1 MGATYTRQSTYSDG
15 DTITAAHSNDEFNQL
30 LAAFASGT
38 GHTHD
43 GTTAEGGPITK
54 LLGTAITIGDGTTGT
69 DIAVTFDGETND
81 GVLTWMEDEDHFKFS
96 DDVVIDGTKRL
107 YFNDEGGE
115 YIHGD
120 GTDLNLVSG
129 ADINIPA
136 NIGLTFGDDG
146 EKIEGDGT
154 DLTITGN
161 NINLTATADV
171 NIPSGVGLTF
181 ATAEKIES
189 DGTDLTITVGSNG
202 DINIPANIGLTFG
215 DDGEKIEGDGT
226 DLTITGNNINLTATA
241 DVVIPAD
248 VGITFGSGEKI
259 EGDNTD
265 LTITS
270 GAKINLTAT
279 SDVHIPNNVGI
290 VFGGDSE
297 KIEGD
302 GTDLT
307 ISANNLTVDAV
318 ADIILD
324 AGGADVILKDGGTQ
338 YGTLTNS
345 SGNLIVKSGSTT
357 MLTGSG
363 ANATF
368 AGTITTTGLIT
379 GGSLDIDD
387 VVVNGSTIGHTDDTD
402 LITVAD
408 GIVTV
413 AGEISVT
420 TLDIGGTN
428 VTATGA
434 ELNLMDG
441 GATVGT
447 TAVADGDGI
456 VTNDGGT
463 MRQTTV
469 QTFATYFGSEITEM
483 SNLVTTG
490 ALNSGSITSGF
501 GAIDNGSSAITT
513 TGTITGGALT
523 VDDVGVN
530 GKVITM
536 TGSTS
541 DTATFTVG
549 TNGTLDIVTTD
560 DSAAAANIQITADGT
575 AELAGTTVTLDS
587 GGDIVLDANG
597 ANVTFKDDGTSILD
611 IANNSTDVEL
621 TVSTADKN
629 FKIKG
634 TDGSSAITALD
645 IDMALVGKATFSGDV
660 VVTGDLTI
668 TGDDLFMNT
677 NTSGHMLVGDG
688 TNYNPVAISGDISMA
703 SNGAV
708 TIANTAVENAMLA
721 DNAVDTAEIADNAVT
736 LAKMAGLAR
745 GKIIV
750 GDSSG
755 DPSALALGSNGQVL
769 QSDGSDLV
777 FGSVTAGSL
786 AADDLSA
793 GDAAINL
800 TTTSGNITI
809 DAQDGDSD
817 IIFKGTDGSSDT
829 TFLTLD
835 GSDAGTAIFNHDVQL
850 KSDDSIL
857 AFGADLDVTITHDPD
872 DGLILKSSATADNNP
887 FLLTLQTG
895 ETDLAADDVIGK
907 IQFQAP
913 DEGTGTDAILVS
925 GAIQARSEG
934 DFSSSAN
941 STSLDFMTG
950 ASEAATTKATLTSGG
965 RLGIGTTSPTG
976 GLHVKGNGEHGILN
990 IQPGG
995 TGGSDNFAYLRFL
1008 ESGDD
1013 TTVGIQ
1019 QEAELSG
1026 TNSMGLIISTLNSN
1040 TLAEGFRIE
1049 ANGSVGIKSGSAKGT
1064 NFTSTGSAGG
1074 LSRGFTVQHDSASSY
1089 VGEFR
1094 SEGNNSNRFGLILFY
1109 GADDNHSSTATA
1121 ISFLDG
1127 DGTSQG
1133 SITSTNGTVNYGAF
1147 TANHDV
1153 YLPDADKQTGYPY
1166 GTLMEVVSTTYKK
1179 SVGTNTT
1186 LERGIQYNVQKT
1198 SSKMSKAVMGA
1209 YAARYSTFYMPEEDT
1224 QYYLQGDT
1232 LPSGKS
1238 IGDVKTAS
1246 TIPSGKVVG
1255 DEKVV
1260 DKPLHQVYILGD
1272 GHILCNNETGNIE
1285 IGDFITASSTAGI
1298 GMKATETGITCGI
1311 AREAVTFSSSSET
1324 KLVAVE
1330 YGIRQFVAS

>member
-1 MGATYTRQSTYSDG
+1 MALLVSDR
-15 DTITAAHSNDEFNQL
+15 IKE
-30 LAAFASGT
+30 
-38 GHTHD
+38 
-43 GTTAEGGPITK
+43 TTT
-54 LLGTAITIGDGTTGT
+54 TTGT
-69 DIAVTFDGETND
+69 GTYTLAGAVTGFETFTANLSNSD
-81 GVLTWMEDEDHFKFS
+81 TTYYCCTDNSDFEVGLGTFTSSGTTLARTTILASSNSNSAVDWSSGTRTIFCTLPAAKAVILDASGNATLSGDLTVGDDLTLGSDSAVLNFGTDS
-96 DDVVIDGTKRL
+96 DTSLTHTDGTGL
-107 YFNDEGGE
+107 
-115 YIHGD
+115 
-120 GTDLNLVSG
+120 TLNST
-129 ADINIPA
+129 NK
-136 NIGLTFGDDG
+136 LTFGDAATFIHQSSDGVMTIDG
-146 EKIEGDGT
+146 EATI
-154 DLTITGN
+154 DLNASTAVLVSNDLKLNSDASVLGFGVDNDVT
-161 NINLTATADV
+161 LTHVADSALLL
-171 NIPSGVGLTF
+171 NDAIKLTF
-181 ATAEKIES
+181 RDSALSINSSTDGQLDIIADTEVQIAAT
-189 DGTDLTITVGSNG
+189 TI
-202 DINIPANIGLTFG
+202 DIN
-215 DDGEKIEGDGT
+215 
-226 DLTITGNNINLTATA
+226 GNV
-241 DVVIPAD
+241 D
-248 VGITFGSGEKI
+248 
-259 EGDNTD
+259 
-265 LTITS
+265 
-270 GAKINLTAT
+270 
-279 SDVHIPNNVGI
+279 
-290 VFGGDSE
+290 
-297 KIEGD
+297 
-302 GTDLT
+302 
-307 ISANNLTVDAV
+307 IS
-318 ADIILD
+318 
-324 AGGADVILKDGGTQ
+324 
-338 YGTLTNS
+338 GTLT
-345 SGNLIVKSGSTT
+345 IGSAGISEAE
-357 MLTGSG
+357 LEVLDG
-363 ANATF
+363 A
-368 AGTITTTGLIT
+368 
-379 GGSLDIDD
+379 
-387 VVVNGSTIGHTDDTD
+387 
-402 LITVAD
+402 
-408 GIVTV
+408 
-413 AGEISVT
+413 SVT
-420 TLDIGGTN
+420 TT
-428 VTATGA
+428 
-434 ELNLMDG
+434 ELNIIDG
-441 GATVGT
+441 DATVGT

-456 VTNDGGT
+456 VTNDAGT

-469 QTFATYFGSEITEM
+469 QTFATYFASEITAM

-490 ALNSGSITSGF
+490 ALDSGSITSGF
-501 GAIDNGSSAITT
+501 GSINNGASAITT
-513 TGTITGGALT
+513 TGTITGGELT

-560 DSAAAANIQITADGT
+560 DAAAAANIQITADGT

-1285 IGDFITASSTAGI
+1285 IGDFITASSTAG
-1298 GMKATETGITCGI
+1298 
-1311 AREAVTFSSSSET
+1311 
-1324 KLVAVE
+1324 VACCACIKFACVSV
-1330 YGIRQFVAS
+1330 GTTA

>member
-1 MGATYTRQSTYSDG
+1 MALLVSDR
-15 DTITAAHSNDEFNQL
+15 IKE
-30 LAAFASGT
+30 
-38 GHTHD
+38 
-43 GTTAEGGPITK
+43 TTT
-54 LLGTAITIGDGTTGT
+54 TTGT
-69 DIAVTFDGETND
+69 GTYTLAGAVTGFETFTANLSNSD
-81 GVLTWMEDEDHFKFS
+81 TTYYCCTDNSDFEVGLGTFTSSGTTLARTTILASSNSNSAVDWSSGTRTIFCTLPAAKAVILDASGNATLSGDLTVGDDLTLGSDSAVLNFGTDS
-96 DDVVIDGTKRL
+96 DTSLTHTDGTGL
-107 YFNDEGGE
+107 
-115 YIHGD
+115 
-120 GTDLNLVSG
+120 TLNST
-129 ADINIPA
+129 NK
-136 NIGLTFGDDG
+136 LTFGDAATFIHQSSDGVMTVDG
-146 EKIEGDGT
+146 EATI
-154 DLTITGN
+154 DLNASTAVLVSNDLKLNSDASVLGFGVDNDVT
-161 NINLTATADV
+161 LTHVADSALLL
-171 NIPSGVGLTF
+171 NDAIKLTF
-181 ATAEKIES
+181 RDSALSINSSTDGQLDIIADTEVQIAAT
-189 DGTDLTITVGSNG
+189 TI
-202 DINIPANIGLTFG
+202 DIN
-215 DDGEKIEGDGT
+215 
-226 DLTITGNNINLTATA
+226 GNV
-241 DVVIPAD
+241 D
-248 VGITFGSGEKI
+248 
-259 EGDNTD
+259 
-265 LTITS
+265 
-270 GAKINLTAT
+270 
-279 SDVHIPNNVGI
+279 
-290 VFGGDSE
+290 
-297 KIEGD
+297 
-302 GTDLT
+302 
-307 ISANNLTVDAV
+307 IS
-318 ADIILD
+318 
-324 AGGADVILKDGGTQ
+324 
-338 YGTLTNS
+338 GTLT
-345 SGNLIVKSGSTT
+345 IGSAGISEAE
-357 MLTGSG
+357 LEILDG
-363 ANATF
+363 A
-368 AGTITTTGLIT
+368 
-379 GGSLDIDD
+379 
-387 VVVNGSTIGHTDDTD
+387 
-402 LITVAD
+402 
-408 GIVTV
+408 
-413 AGEISVT
+413 SVT
-420 TLDIGGTN
+420 TT
-428 VTATGA
+428 
-434 ELNLMDG
+434 ELNIIDG
-441 GATVGT
+441 DATVGT

-456 VTNDGGT
+456 VTNDAGT

-469 QTFATYFGSEITEM
+469 QTFATYFASEITAM

-490 ALNSGSITSGF
+490 ALDSGSITSGF
-501 GAIDNGSSAITT
+501 GSINNGASAITT
-513 TGTITGGALT
+513 TGTITGGELT

-560 DSAAAANIQITADGT
+560 DAAAAANIQITADGT

-629 FKIKG
+629 FKING

-645 IDMALVGKATFSGDV
+645 IDMALAGKATFNGDV

-668 TGDDLFMNT
+668 TGDDLVMGT

-688 TNYNPVAISGDISMA
+688 TNYNPVAVSGDVSMA

-708 TIANTAVENAMLA
+708 T
-721 DNAVDTAEIADNAVT
+721 IADNAVT

-755 DPSALALGSNGQVL
+755 DPSALALGSNGEVL

-777 FGSVTAGSL
+777 FGSVTASAL
-786 AADDLSA
+786 AADNLSA

-950 ASEAATTKATLTSGG
+950 ASEAATTKASLTSGG
-965 RLGIGTTSPTG
+965 RLGVGTTSPTG

-995 TGGSDNFAYLRFL
+995 TSGSTNMAYLRFL

-1013 TTVGIQ
+1013 TTVGVELNASL
-1019 QEAELSG
+1019 EA
-1026 TNSMGLIISTLNSN
+1026 TNSMDLIFSTLNSN
-1040 TLAEGFRIE
+1040 TLAECFRIQ
-1049 ANGSVGIKSGSAKGT
+1049 ANGSVGIKSGAEKGGSFT
-1064 NFTSTGSAGG
+1064 NTGAAGG
-1074 LSRGFTVQHDSASSY
+1074 LARGFTVQHNAASSY
-1089 VGEFR
+1089 VCEFR
-1094 SEGNNSNRFGLILFY
+1094 SEGNNSNRFGLILNY

-1121 ISFLDG
+1121 ISFQDG
-1127 DGTSQG
+1127 DGTNQG

-1166 GTLMEVVSTTYKK
+1166 GTLLECVSTTYKK

-1209 YAARYSTFYMPEEDT
+1209 YASRYSTFYMPEEDT
-1224 QYYLQGDT
+1224 QYYLEGMT
-1232 LPSGKS
+1232 IPEGKS
-1238 IGDVKTAS
+1238 VGDVKTAS
-1246 TIPSGKVVG
+1246 TIPNGKVVG
-1255 DEKVV
+1255 DEKVI

-1330 YGIRQFVAS
+1330 YGIRQYVAS

>member
-560 DSAAAANIQITADGT
+560 DNAAAANIQITADGT

-587 GGDIVLDANG
+587 GGDKILDANG

-688 TNYNPVAISGDISMA
+688 TNYNPVAISGDISIA

-721 DNAVDTAEIADNAVT
+721 DNAVDTDEIADNAVT

-777 FGSVTAGSL
+777 FGSVSAGSL
-786 AADDLSA
+786 AADDLTA
-793 GDAAINL
+793 GDGAVNL

-850 KSDDSIL
+850 KSDASIL
-857 AFGADLDVTITHDPD
+857 SFGADNEITLTHDAD
-872 DGLILKSSATADNNP
+872 IGLILKNANTGDDKPVILA
-887 FLLTLQTG
+887 LHTG
-895 ETDLAADDVIGK
+895 ETDIAANDVLGAIEFK
-907 IQFQAP
+907 AP
-913 DEGTGTDAILVS
+913 DEGTGTDAI
-925 GAIQARSEG
+925 AKAAHIQAVSEG
-934 DFSSSAN
+934 DFSA
-941 STSLDFMTG
+941 TSNATRIEFGTG
-950 ASEAATTKATLTSGG
+950 LSESATTKMSLTSGG
-965 RLGIGTTSPTG
+965 NLVIGSTTSSAGRLEIAGSNGTIGGVAGIAKFLTG
-976 GLHVKGNGEHGILN
+976 ASA
-990 IQPGG
+990 GG
-995 TGGSDNFAYLRFL
+995 AI
-1008 ESGDD
+1008 EIGDD
-1013 TTVGIQ
+1013 TATIQ
-1019 QEAELSG
+1019 CGSDG
-1026 TNSMGLIISTLNSN
+1026 TDAFI
-1040 TLAEGFRIE
+1040 
-1049 ANGSVGIKSGSAKGT
+1049 
-1064 NFTSTGSAGG
+1064 
-1074 LSRGFTVQHDSASSY
+1074 
-1089 VGEFR
+1089 
-1094 SEGNNSNRFGLILFY
+1094 
-1109 GADDNHSSTATA
+1109 STATD
-1121 ISFLDG
+1121 IRFLCGAGERMRVESTGHVGIGVADPANSG
-1127 DGTSQG
+1127 LFGGTQVSLNVMGSTAPEVRIKSSVGDCDTSLVASNSSSNFFIVNGANGVALSHDGTSFG
-1133 SITSTNGTVNYGAF
+1133 SASDENLKTIIEDIESAETKINSLRAVIGRYKEVLYTKDILYDDD
-1147 TANHDV
+1147 DV
-1153 YLPDADKQTGYPY
+1153 DIPDG
-1166 GTLMEVVSTTYKK
+1166 KK
-1179 SVGTNTT
+1179 
-1186 LERGIQYNVQKT
+1186 
-1198 SSKMSKAVMGA
+1198 
-1209 YAARYSTFYMPEEDT
+1209 
-1224 QYYLQGDT
+1224 
-1232 LPSGKS
+1232 
-1238 IGDVKTAS
+1238 IGDVKVAKGSVKQKADADTKRRSFLIAQDVQ
-1246 TIPSGKVVG
+1246 KVL
-1255 DEKVV
+1255 
-1260 DKPLHQVYILGD
+1260 P
-1272 GHILCNNETGNIE
+1272 
-1285 IGDFITASSTAGI
+1285 
-1298 GMKATETGITCGI
+1298 
-1311 AREAVTFSSSSET
+1311 EAVTEVVGQDNET
-1324 KLVAVE
+1324 YLNMSYTDVIPLLVA
-1330 YGIRQFVAS
+1330 GIKELSAKCADYEKRIKALESA